1 VTEDKTAEKKVVV
14 SDVDLLVEIG
24 VKEADLSHWQSRAY
38 ATVVTDKGQRTF
50 QLKGPGFQ
58 TWLRL
63 RFRESRGRTPSTAA
77 VRTALTMLADL
88 ASVGEETPVWLRTA
102 SHGGCIYIDLGDESG
117 CAIMIDETDWT
128 LVPSPPVRF
137 IRSKMTLPL
146 PKPIRGGDLDAFRN
160 LLNLQDEGSFQLL
173 VTWCIAALM
182 PAGPYPVL
190 AIAGEQGAGKSLLA
204 RLLRDLIDPCRLRL
218 RSLPSS
224 ERDLYIAC
232 SNTHVLSFDNLSKI
246 SDWLSD
252 LLCKI
257 ATGGG
262 IGLREMFSDDGE
274 VYFEATKPI
283 ILTAIED
290 VVRRPDLAD
299 RAIVLTL
306 PAIPENER
314 IDPAEFEARFEACRP
329 ETLGALLDIMWLA
342 CRNLPGLKPDRLPRL
357 AGFAR
362 LGIAVERTFGDP
374 GCFMA
379 AYDSNRAIASAIIAE
394 TDPLFAAVEA
404 FHAGQSPW
412 QGSATDLAKLLEA
425 IIVPRKPINPAVLG
439 GRLRR
444 LAPILRSRGI
454 SIDFDRVAK
463 GRDRLITLSD
473 LFTEA

>member
-1 VTEDKTAEKKVVV
+1 MTEDKTAEKKVVV

-63 RFRESRGRTPSTAA
+63 RFRNCHGKIPSSAA
-77 VRTALTMLADL
+77 VKTALIMLADL
-88 ASVGEETPVWLRTA
+88 ASVGDETPVWLRTA
-102 SHGGCIYIDLGDESG
+102 RHNGSIYIDLAEDSSV
-117 CAIMIDETDWT
+117 AIKVDETGWA
-128 LVPSPPVRF
+128 LVPMPPVRF
-137 IRSKMTLPL
+137 IRSKLTLPL
-146 PKPIRGGDLDAFRN
+146 PRPTRQGDPDAFRK
-160 LLNLQDEGSFQLL
+160 LINLQDKGSFQLL
-173 VTWCIAALM
+173 VTWCVAALM
-182 PAGPYPVL
+182 PTGPYPVL

-218 RSLPSS
+218 RALPLS

-232 SNTHVLSFDNLSKI
+232 SNTHVLAFDNLSKI

-257 ATGGG
+257 STGGG
-262 IGLREMFSDDGE
+262 IGLRENYSDDGE
-274 VYFEATKPI
+274 VYFEAERPI

-306 PAIPENER
+306 PAIPKNER
-314 IDPAEFEARFEACRP
+314 IDPAEFEARFEACRS
-329 ETLGALLDIMWLA
+329 EILGELLDIMWLA
-342 CRNLPGLKPDRLPRL
+342 CRNLPTLKPDRLPRL

-362 LGIAVERTFGDP
+362 IGIAVEIAFGGP
-374 GCFMA
+374 GSFMA
-379 AYDSNRAIASAIIAE
+379 AYDANRATASAIIAE
-394 TDPLFAAVEA
+394 SDPLCAAIEA
-404 FHAGQSPW
+404 FHAGLSPW

-425 IIVPRKPINPAVLG
+425 IIVPRKPINPAALG

-444 LAPILRSRGI
+444 LAPILRARGI
-454 SIDFDRVAK
+454 SIDFDRAGK